1 MERYQGQ
8 IMLDQIGSAGQE
20 KLARSSVIVVGAG
33 GLGSP
38 ALTYLTEAGVG
49 RIGLIDSDTVSVSN
63 LNRQFLHGDTD
74 IGRSKAAS
82 AKESLLAM
90 NSENEIEAFN
100 TSLTEQNAEALLS
113 GYDIVLGAVDSF
125 ETRFAINRACKN
137 LCTPYIDGGINGF
150 SGCVVFSQPPSTP
163 CLRCSF
169 HEQGTH
175 KSPIG
180 VLGATAGVIGAI
192 EANIALIHLLGLPN
206 PILNKLLLYDG
217 LRMSMDFIDVERDEH
232 CPVCGSL

>member
-1 MERYQGQ
+1 MERYQRQ
-8 IMLDQIGSAGQE
+8 IMLDQIGLEGQK
-20 KLARSSVIVVGAG
+20 KLARSSVVVVGAG

-38 ALTYLTEAGVG
+38 ALTYLAEAGVG
-49 RIGLIDSDTVSVSN
+49 RIGLIDSDTVTLSN
-63 LNRQFLHGDTD
+63 LNRQFLHSDAD

-90 NSENEIEAFN
+90 NGEIEVEALDKP
-100 TSLTEQNAEALLS
+100 LTEQNAEELLS

-137 LCTPYIDGGINGF
+137 LRTPYIDGGINGF
-150 SGCVVFSQPPSTP
+150 SGCVVFSRPPETA
-163 CLRCSF
+163 CLRCVF
-169 HEQGTH
+169 PTQGAR

-217 LRMSMDFIDVERDEH
+217 LRMSMDFIDVERDES
-232 CPVCGSL
+232 CLVCGSL